1 MLANSQVLVGI
12 LMVPGKD
19 GGDVEI
25 IGFNFGRDVS
35 AMSQICPGLKKED
48 NNVLG
53 IRGIQ

>member
-1 MLANSQVLVGI
+1 
-12 LMVPGKD
+12 MVPGKD

-25 IGFNFGRDVS
+25 IVGRDEE
-35 AMSQICPGLKKED
+35 MSQICPGLKKED